1 MSLLVTIFCII
12 SLLLAYVSFKIIAFP
27 QIKIFYLKKKYGND
41 VEVLYHFGSGLMQEF
56 KLSFEK
62 EGDSF
67 GRIRKIMQINPNA
80 KTIIHNNV
88 SGKIAYTFIDPDL
101 IKQVHQQ
108 PEYFEKHIAH
118 PAIISLFSKSI
129 LYLSG
134 KKWQKQRQFFGK
146 SFHFDEIKNYL
157 PIIKQT
163 TQEVFS
169 QIKLN
174 LNNSFQQEVQV
185 VKTCEKVTSEVVVK
199 VFFGSTSQSIIIQRS
214 DETKLPVAQELIEI
228 ITDSFREFRNSKYA
242 FVKFLLFRQR
252 SFQIL
257 PTKSEKDLAQ
267 RISNAREECHQII
280 QDRKQQL
287 LNDPTQFK
295 NNFLDMYLKEIII
308 NKNEGIKEEYIID
321 NFLALLF
328 AGTDTTGNMTGAAFY
343 YLSFNTEIQ
352 RRAREEI
359 ISVLSRKG
367 QKNSTDE
374 LYDSL
379 TFEDLANLNLINSI
393 LKESLRLI
401 PPAAAVF
408 PRKVV
413 KNIKIGN
420 FQLNKGDDIN
430 TAFICNHYN
439 PQIFKNPDTFD
450 PDRWMDQKVQNQFN
464 FTPFSLGPRNCIGQ
478 HLAMIEGKCM
488 IAQVLINFDIIPNHE
503 VQVKKEIKLTYGLL
517 PDNLVYFKKRK
528 QI

>member
-1 MSLLVTIFCII
+1 MSLLITIICII
-12 SLLLAYVSFKIIAFP
+12 LLLLTCIAFKIVVYP
-27 QIKIFYLKKKYGND
+27 QIQIFYFKNKYGKD
-41 VEVLYHFGSGLMQEF
+41 VEVLYHFGSGLLQEF
-56 KLSFEK
+56 KQSLEK

-67 GRIRKIMQINPNA
+67 GRIRKIMQINPDA
-80 KTIIHNNV
+80 QAIIHNNA
-88 SGKIAYTFIDPDL
+88 SGKMAYSFIDPDL

-108 PEYFEKHIAH
+108 PEYFEKQIAH

-146 SFHFDEIKNYL
+146 SFHFDEIRNYL
-157 PIIKQT
+157 PVIKQT
-163 TQEVFS
+163 SQDVFS
-169 QIKLN
+169 SIKQS
-174 LNNSFQQEVQV
+174 LNNSLQQEVQV

-199 VFFGSTSQSIIIQRS
+199 VFFGSTSQNIIVTRS
-214 DETKLPVAQELIEI
+214 DGTKLPVAQELIEI
-228 ITDSFREFRNSKYA
+228 MVDSFRVFRNSKFA
-242 FVKFLLFRQR
+242 FVKFLLLRQR

-257 PTKSEKDLAQ
+257 PTQSEKDLAQ
-267 RISNAREECHQII
+267 RIHNAREECNQII

-295 NNFLDMYLKEIII
+295 SNFLDMYLKEIII
-308 NKNEGIKEEYIID
+308 NKNEDIKEEYIID

-343 YLSFNTEIQ
+343 YLSLNTDIQ
-352 RRAREEI
+352 SRAREEI
-359 ISVLSRKG
+359 ISILNRKG
-367 QKNSTDE
+367 QQNNTEE
-374 LYDSL
+374 LYNSM
-379 TFEDLANLNLINSI
+379 TFEDIANLNLINSI

-408 PRKVV
+408 PRRVIKD
-413 KNIKIGN
+413 IKIGN
-420 FQLNKGDDIN
+420 FQLKKGDAIN
-430 TAFICNHYN
+430 TQFICNHYN
-439 PQIFKNPDTFD
+439 PQIYKNPDIFD
-450 PDRWMDQKVQNQFN
+450 PNRWMEQKEQNLFN

-488 IAQVLINFDIIPNHE
+488 IAYVLLNFEIIPNHE

-517 PDNLVYFKKRK
+517 PDNLVYFKKRQ